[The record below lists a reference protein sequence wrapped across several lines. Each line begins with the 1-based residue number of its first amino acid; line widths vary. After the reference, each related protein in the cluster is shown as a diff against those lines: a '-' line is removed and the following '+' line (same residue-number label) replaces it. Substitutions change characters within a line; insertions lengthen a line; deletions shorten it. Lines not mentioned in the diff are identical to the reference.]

1 MYKPTYASPF
11 KEKCEM
17 CFLLVCDF
25 LMPFQ
30 TSCFIF
36 AFIFFFSCLTA
47 RYDLLF
53 VENNTVQFE
62 IGWWASNSSIIYK
75 KEVIKNPGGIMP
87 ELPGTRNSLDF
98 VYTIGIHITPNL
110 DNMPFKRIFG
120 CLQHLKCDNAG
131 KYKSHLA

>member
-1 MYKPTYASPF
+1 MQVLSKRSV
-11 KEKCEM
+11 KCAF
-17 CFLLVCDF
+17 CLSVIS
-25 LMPFQ
+25 
-30 TSCFIF
+30 SCFF
-36 AFIFFFSCLTA
+36 KLHALFLPLLFFFFSCLTA